1 MESNKDKK
9 RKGLVIVL
17 LLLFGLTAGY
27 IAATYAKYAGSFNGS
42 GTVTVAKWAFEDD
55 NSDQTF
61 SIDLDK
67 TYDADTLVN
76 GKIAPGTSGSFVIEL
91 SNENT
96 EVGVDYTITLGNTT
110 NKPTNLTFNGGG
122 TYTGTLTPGETGKE
136 VTITWEWPYE
146 TTDGDADDTTDG
158 EAANTMTVNA
168 TITGV
173 QVEPTE

>member
-27 IAATYAKYAGSFNGS
+27 IAATYAKYAGTFNGS
-42 GTVTVAKWAFEDD
+42 GNVTVAKWAFEDD

-61 SIDLDK
+61 TIDLDK

-146 TTDGDADDTTDG
+146 TTDGDAADTTDG

>member
-1 MESNKDKK
+1 MESKEKK
-9 RKGLVIVL
+9 RKALVIVL

-55 NSDQTF
+55 NSSQTF
-61 SIDLDK
+61 TINLDK
-67 TYDADTLVN
+67 TYDVDTLVD
-76 GKIAPGTSGSFVIEL
+76 GKIAPGTSGSFTIAL
-91 SNENT
+91 SNANT
-96 EVGVDYTITLGNTT
+96 EVGVDYTITLGSTT
-110 NKPTNLTFNGGG
+110 NKPTNLVFNGGG
-122 TYTGTLTPGETGKE
+122 AITGTLKPGQTGVTE
-136 VTITWEWPYE
+136 TITWEWPYE

-158 EAANTMTVNA
+158 ETANTMTVNA